1 VKGHDMKHRNLYL
14 KASIPFALLYWGSES
29 AVHYLIFEELE
40 FDILPSDINEL
51 WMRCVI
57 SILLIAFG
65 GFADYHTNVLLKKES
80 EKKRL
85 YYEIMSGMNHLV
97 RNLQNN
103 FSIINS
109 SESIKKEFGE
119 DIITLLNQSSK
130 EVENILTQLTELE
143 NLDPELVKKIA
154 SSNVKNT

>member
-1 VKGHDMKHRNLYL
+1 MKYRNFYL
-14 KASIPFALLYWGSES
+14 KASIPFVLLYWLSES
-29 AVHYLIFEELE
+29 VVHYLIFEELAFE
-40 FDILPSDINEL
+40 IFPSDINEL

-57 SILLIAFG
+57 SILLIAFS
-65 GFADYHTNVLLKKES
+65 GFADYHTNILLKKES

-85 YYEIMSGMNHLV
+85 HYEIMLGMNHLV

-119 DIITLLNQSSK
+119 DTIKLLNQSSK
-130 EVENILTQLTELE
+130 EVGDILAQLTELE
-143 NLDPELVKKIA
+143 NLDPELIKKIA
-154 SSNVKNT
+154 SSNVRNT